1 MDAAVVPFLH
11 ILKCSEQSTWS
22 KSQKIQVSHYEDLSK
37 KVFCL
42 IYLLA
47 LWLSS
52 TTTGKILNK
61 VFDLLLKCAVSLFE
75 FKLQERGNVILQHGA
90 FLLNC
95 FTLIQT
101 NSWKAVGNFFESIKM
116 QIFVLIN
123 IHNRIK
129 FALNLIFLLFCVRN
143 KPINQAKYLHLQ
155 ENLPYTPNH
164 THSYF
169 LLTTN

>member
-1 MDAAVVPFLH
+1 MLHFRLVCILIGISSIELLAFGRYIFKLQKKIWNFSSTVDAAVVPFLH

-22 KSQKIQVSHYEDLSK
+22 KSQKIQVSHYEDLNK

-47 LWLSS
+47 LWLTS

-61 VFDLLLKCAVSLFE
+61 VFDLLKCAVSLFE

-101 NSWKAVGNFFESIKM
+101 NSWKVVGNFF
-116 QIFVLIN
+116 
-123 IHNRIK
+123 
-129 FALNLIFLLFCVRN
+129 
-143 KPINQAKYLHLQ
+143 
-155 ENLPYTPNH
+155 
-164 THSYF
+164 
-169 LLTTN
+169 